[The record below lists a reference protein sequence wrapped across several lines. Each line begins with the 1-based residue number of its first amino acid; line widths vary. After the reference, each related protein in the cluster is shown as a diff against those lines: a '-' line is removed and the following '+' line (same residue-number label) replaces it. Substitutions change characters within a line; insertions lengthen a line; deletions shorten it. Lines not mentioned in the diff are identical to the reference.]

1 MVDEVKETNHDG
13 EKPEEE
19 TGKEN
24 KYLLPDKAYKAL
36 KWLALIALPAVAWLV
51 GAVGPQWGLPHCGE
65 IVTTI
70 NAIGCTCFLTCAP
83 LSALLG
89 EGLFLVIGLAYLC
102 CSGLQSYV
110 FVTIVSPAWVPVSK
124 RRMRNPSRIVRRVR
138 IGAGCRRAV

>member
-19 TGKEN
+19 TGEEN

-36 KWLALIALPAVAWLV
+36 KWVALIALPAVAGLV

-70 NAIGCTCFLTCAP
+70 NAV
-83 LSALLG
+83 
-89 EGLFLVIGLAYLC
+89 GLFVGALIGVSQLTAAKPDG
-102 CSGLQSYV
+102 SGE
-110 FVTIVSPAWVPVSK
+110 K
-124 RRMRNPSRIVRRVR
+124 
-138 IGAGCRRAV
+138 